1 MNLMDIRKIILT
13 LGIASVMSIPVGQR
27 LPNMPTSPLIR
38 RVATTIVILGL
49 TRLPRHRLRLRQAM
63 SRFISSITGVMEA
76 DGISATSC
84 LTVRMKFLIR
94 RVRQANSPHSE
105 RRLIRL

>member
-1 MNLMDIRKIILT
+1 MDIRKIILT
-13 LGIASVMSIPVGQR
+13 LGIASVMSIPVGAKT
-27 LPNMPTSPLIR
+27 PKYAD
-38 RVATTIVILGL
+38 VTTHQAGGNYYCYPWLDEA
-49 TRLPRHRLRLRQAM
+49 PRHRLRLRQAM